1 MTEKELMLA
10 GRLYNPLCDPQLRED
25 HLRARRLTRK
35 LNGLS
40 EEELDTAPTIIRELF
55 GTVGSNPHVEPA
67 FHCDYGF
74 NIHVG
79 NNFFANYNCVMLDV
93 CEIRIGDNV
102 MLAPQVGL
110 YTATRPIDAGVRN
123 AGLEYGAPITIG
135 SNVWIGGGT
144 TVNPGVTIGS
154 NTVIGSG
161 SVVVKDI
168 PGNVIAVGNPCK
180 VLREITEEDRSYWE
194 EKRKQYEASR
204 STDAG

>member
-1 MTEKELMLA
+1 MQA
-10 GRLYNPLCDPQLRED
+10 GCYNPQYDPQLRED
-25 HLRARRLTRK
+25 HLSARRLTRK

-40 EEELDTAPTIIRELF
+40 EEELDTA
-55 GTVGSNPHVEPA
+55 H
-67 FHCDYGF
+67 
-74 NIHVG
+74 
-79 NNFFANYNCVMLDV
+79 
-93 CEIRIGDNV
+93 
-102 MLAPQVGL
+102 
-110 YTATRPIDAGVRN
+110 PIDAGVRN

-168 PGNVIAVGNPCK
+168 PSNVIAEGNPCK
-180 VLREITEEDRSYWE
+180 VLREITKEDKRYWE